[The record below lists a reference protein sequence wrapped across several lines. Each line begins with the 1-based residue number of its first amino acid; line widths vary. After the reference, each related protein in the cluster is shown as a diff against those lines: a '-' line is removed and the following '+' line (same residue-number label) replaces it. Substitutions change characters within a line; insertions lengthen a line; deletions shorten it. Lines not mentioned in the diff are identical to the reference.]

1 MLDPRYLLF
10 LVAVVFCAQP
20 VHAQPEAYLFGRSG
34 WSVSSST
41 PAIAPAPEAT
51 SDRSPILATPG
62 HSRGGSVGLAVSD
75 LLIIRGSLNF
85 SRRSEGKSLKKQ
97 LLAQASPG
105 DSEFRLSDGNFALL
119 SGAAELLFNYN
130 SADRLAPYFLVG
142 CGYYQGLRPPE
153 GAKLLTSRPH
163 QEFELRRPKP
173 SIGLTGGL
181 GLRVATAGL
190 SLFAESRAL
199 FGFLDHRKVVL
210 PFNAGVAF
218 HLGDR

>member
-1 MLDPRYLLF
+1 MFDWRYLLF
-10 LVAVVFCAQP
+10 LGVAILYAYP
-20 VHAQPEAYLFGRSG
+20 AHAQPEAYLFGRSG

-41 PAIAPAPEAT
+41 SARAPAPEA
-51 SDRSPILATPG
+51 SPARSPILASRG

-97 LLAQASPG
+97 LLAHASPG

-130 SADRLAPYFLVG
+130 SSDRLAPYLVVG

-153 GAKLLTSRPH
+153 GARLLTSLPH
-163 QEFELRRPKP
+163 QEFELHRPKP

-181 GLRVATAGL
+181 GVRVATAGL

-199 FGFLDHRKVVL
+199 FGFVDHRKVVL